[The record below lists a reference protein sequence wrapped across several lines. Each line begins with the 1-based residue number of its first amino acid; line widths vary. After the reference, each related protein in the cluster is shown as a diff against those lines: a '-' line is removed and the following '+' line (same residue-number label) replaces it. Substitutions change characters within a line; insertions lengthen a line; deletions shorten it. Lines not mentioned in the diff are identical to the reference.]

1 MRSRMKWLV
10 MMPLAIL
17 AVTATWM
24 VSAAHA
30 ETTAVATAEGAER
43 EVVLYYFHGTRR
55 CKTCLSIEAYTQE
68 TIEKNFATELES
80 GALQW
85 KVLNT
90 DEAENE
96 HFAEDFSLVSS
107 SLVVVE
113 LDGSDV
119 VRHDVLQDAWTLV
132 RDEMK
137 FKQYIRRSVQR
148 YLK

>member
-1 MRSRMKWLV
+1 MRSRRRWIV
-10 MMPLAIL
+10 MLPLAIL
-17 AVTATWM
+17 LLTASW
-24 VSAAHA
+24 VVPAAPA
-30 ETTAVATAEGAER
+30 ETDQVATEDGAER

-68 TIEKNFATELES
+68 TLSKNFESELAA

-90 DEAENE
+90 DEPENE

-107 SLVVVE
+107 SLVLVE
-113 LDGSDV
+113 MDGSDV

-132 RDEMK
+132 RDERE